1 MSRTREE
8 VIIESPV
15 KATIFYNGKKGS
27 FGRMSDNDGEG
38 IVEVPLPIHFVVL
51 DNSTHRVTGK
61 KGLDK
66 DAPRYRS
73 TLGHDARSKKLRV
86 WMNGAQEIT
95 VAEGT
100 WGAISEKLPGAKFTR
115 CIYAITD
122 FGTGKQMV
130 CIQLHGRALF
140 AWMDYLKK
148 NNLNPCSDIAFSI
161 RSTAMMAGN
170 IGGPSLVPIFS
181 HATIQAET
189 VKAAAEADKVLQDWL
204 DTIFAGGGLDGAAA
218 VPEDGETQ
226 PGNYTQQV
234 QASRNSDPFP
244 TESDAPPQKAKASSE
259 GWEAEHTEPLPF

>member
-15 KATIFYNGKKGS
+15 KATIFYNGKKGG
-27 FGRMSDNDGEG
+27 FGRISDAEGEG
-38 IVEVPLPIHFVVL
+38 IIEVPLPLHFVVL

-61 KGLDK
+61 KSLDK

-86 WMNGAQEIT
+86 WINGAQEIT
-95 VAEGT
+95 IAEGT
-100 WGAISEKLPGAKFTR
+100 WGAISERLTGAKFTR
-115 CIYAITD
+115 CIYAISD

-161 RSTAMMAGN
+161 RETALMEGK
-170 IGGPSLVPIFS
+170 IGEPSLVPVFS
-181 HATIQAET
+181 HSPIQPDTI
-189 VKAAAEADKVLQDWL
+189 KAAAEADKVLQDWL
-204 DTIFAGGGLDGAAA
+204 DTIFATGGVDGAAD
-218 VPEDGETQ
+218 VPEDGDTVAPKSGTPTPRNYEAF
-226 PGNYTQQV
+226 PGVEPPKEMVDAMANV
-234 QASRNSDPFP
+234 DFP
-244 TESDAPPQKAKASSE
+244 DDWK
-259 GWEAEHTEPLPF
+259 